1 MQNFKSEDLTNFD
14 RVDGEARNLA
24 SIGHA
29 VNYPNTIIHPDTL
42 HLLDDISSLDNLKE
56 AFKKVKANKGAPGI
70 DNLSVSA
77 VKV

>member
-24 SIGHA
+24 SVGHA

-42 HLLDDISSLDNLKE
+42 HLLDDISSLDNLKGLCRISRV
-56 AFKKVKANKGAPGI
+56 KKIICYTNGDYI
-70 DNLSVSA
+70 
-77 VKV
+77 

>member
-14 RVDGEARNLA
+14 RVDGEARNFA
-24 SIGHA
+24 SIEHA

-56 AFKKVKANKGAPGI
+56 AFKKGQSKQRGSGY
-70 DNLSVSA
+70 
-77 VKV
+77 

>member
-29 VNYPNTIIHPDTL
+29 VNYPNTIIHTDTL

-56 AFKKVKANKGAPGI
+56 AFKKGQSKQRCSGY
-70 DNLSVSA
+70 
-77 VKV
+77 